1 MGSPLFVTAW
11 LGYAYG
17 ASGDRAR
24 AKAQFE
30 ELKKRAIRGYI
41 PAYNQA
47 LLYVGIGDHR
57 RALDCL
63 ERAFAA
69 DNHWPGWLKM
79 DRVFDPLRSQPRFKA
94 LLKKLNFAT

>member
-1 MGSPLFVTAW
+1 MDTPPYVAAF

-24 AKAQFE
+24 AMAQIDE
-30 ELKKRAIRGYI
+30 MKKRAIRGYI

-47 LLYVGIGDHR
+47 MVYLGLGDHR

-63 ERAFAA
+63 ERAYAA
-69 DNHWPGWLKM
+69 DSSWMGWLKM
-79 DRVFDPLRSQPRFKA
+79 SRVFVPLRSEPRFKA